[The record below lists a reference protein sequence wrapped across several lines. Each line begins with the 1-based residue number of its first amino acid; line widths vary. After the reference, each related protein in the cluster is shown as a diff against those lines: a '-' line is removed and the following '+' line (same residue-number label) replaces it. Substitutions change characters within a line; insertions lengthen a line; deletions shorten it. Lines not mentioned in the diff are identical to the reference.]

1 MRLAVEKGDLDL
13 PEGLTIENT
22 LSHPFLS
29 DKGSSSIAFTIPAT
43 SKNLRLLGWP
53 DRSICNHS
61 FSRTIPAC
69 LCCAM
74 TQQIGFL
81 YIDNVVDSSIYVSFL
96 SNESSLSIDFRNKKI
111 KSVFSNVEI
120 PLNISELDAIYRGES
135 TSSRFSIFK
144 IFVDDDG
151 FDGGALNDWDGNSFD
166 RGERRVTNEQ
176 DSTMIYPAGYGVTP
190 FVYLHWFID
199 ILFKEC
205 GYNVRKNPF
214 KEEPWNHLVLLNSCA
229 DAMCGSFKIEHLLPD
244 MTVLEFLDW
253 LRNRFGVFITT
264 KADLSVELTFME
276 TALTS
281 NADFDL
287 SSLPISIMEVSWPE
301 PAGVMLSCDTS
312 LDGATPL
319 VESIQEFV
327 SEQGKICPA
336 SGTPDPDD
344 MIVRNVYYY
353 KEFGCF
359 LTNTRP
365 GVGISGSD
373 DRLKH
378 MGSNAM
384 KYNGSGYDNDESFNA
399 SDCFVPFKYK
409 TDRGFYLYVGAREH
423 RNTHIENFN
432 EDHQGRLM
440 VCWDTGTSQESQ
452 KLALP
457 ALTPYGL
464 YWRCFESYDRIRRG
478 GNPRIRAKI
487 EWPVSMLYSEQFF
500 TTPKLYNNAL
510 YLVES
515 VSLTISARGVKCGE
529 TILQCI
535 TKKDEPHDLIS
546 CGPVLIW
553 GEQTSDYFHK
563 YQFWVGANIPW
574 NATITE
580 QPDGSLGSLPL
591 VLNGVTP
598 SVEGQEYSKKDTAVV
613 VVEYIAAGGVLPLTK
628 KGQFDFT
635 RSRKAIYSETCLL

>member
-13 PEGLTIENT
+13 PEDLTIENT

-29 DKGSSSIAFTIPAT
+29 DEGSSSIAFTIPAT

-53 DRSICNHS
+53 DRSICSHS

-69 LCCAM
+69 LYCSM
-74 TQQIGFL
+74 IQQRGLL
-81 YIDNVVDSSIYVSFL
+81 YIDNVVDGSICISFL

-120 PLNISELDAIYRGES
+120 PLNISELDAMYRGES
-135 TSSRFSIFK
+135 TSSIFSIFK
-144 IFVDDDG
+144 VFADDDG
-151 FDGGALNDWDGNSFD
+151 FDGDALNDWDGNSFD
-166 RGERRVTNEQ
+166 RGERRVTNE
-176 DSTMIYPAGYGVTP
+176 DGDTMIYPAGYGVTP

-229 DAMCGSFKIEHLLPD
+229 DAMCGSFKIEHILPD

-264 KADLSVELTFME
+264 RADLSVELTFME
-276 TALTS
+276 TVLTS

-327 SEQGKICPA
+327 SVQGKICPA
-336 SGTPDPDD
+336 SGTPDSND

-365 GVGISGSD
+365 GVSIVGSNN
-373 DRLKH
+373 LEH

-384 KYNGSGYDNDESFNA
+384 IYKRADYDNYEDYSA
-399 SDCFVPFKYK
+399 SDCFVPFKYT
-409 TDRGFYLYVGAREH
+409 TDRGFYLYVGTREH
-423 RNTHIENFN
+423 HNTHIENFD
-432 EDHQGRLM
+432 EDHHGRLM
-440 VCWDTGTSQESQ
+440 VCWDNGSPQESEKQ
-452 KLALP
+452 ALP

-478 GNPRIRAKI
+478 GSPRIRAKI
-487 EWPVSMLYSEQFF
+487 EWPVNMLSSELF
-500 TTPKLYNNAL
+500 TTPKLYNNDL
-510 YLVES
+510 YMVES
-515 VSLTISARGVKCGE
+515 VCLAISDRGIKCGE

-546 CGPVLIW
+546 CGPVLVW
-553 GEQTSDYFHK
+553 GEQSSDYSHNYMSWF
-563 YQFWVGANIPW
+563 YANIPW

-580 QPDGSLGSLPL
+580 QPDGSLANVLL
-591 VLNGVTP
+591 VLTGVVP
-598 SVEGQEYSKKDTAVV
+598 SVEGQEYSKTDTVTV
-613 VVEYIAAGGVLPLTK
+613 IVEYIEAGGVLPLTK
-628 KGQFDFT
+628 SGQINYT
-635 RSRKAIYSETCLL
+635 RSRKAVYSETCLL